1 VRLTPQGDVIWSA
14 SGADVFSEGFSLLS
28 DCIEVVDF
36 NRTTYRL
43 DYTTGEA
50 IV

>member
-1 VRLTPQGDVIWSA
+1 M
-14 SGADVFSEGFSLLS
+14 SGRSTFSLLS

-43 DYTTGEA
+43 DYATGKT